1 MYMDNYYTSPTLFTS
16 LQQLGFGA
24 CGTVRVNRHGMPK
37 EVTAAK
43 LKKGEMTTSEVKKGM
58 LALKWQDKRAVVM
71 LSTIHD
77 DSRVTK
83 RRRTRLVAGGI
94 EVQKPTMVEKYMYM
108 GGVDKGD
115 QLMSYYGFS
124 HRTVKW
130 WRRAFFHLFEN
141 AIVNLYI
148 LYRLSVQDGRK
159 MDHKQ
164 FRIEL
169 AKQLLANTDHQIGP
183 PSRHL
188 NALPPPARLTER
200 HLPEKGQTCASGRPS
215 QPVWCAPIRKGE
227 ARRQRINASSVSYL
241 CV

>member
-1 MYMDNYYTSPTLFTS
+1 MCTWITIIQAPPFLP

-94 EVQKPTMVEKYMYM
+94 EVQKPTMVEK
-108 GGVDKGD
+108 
-115 QLMSYYGFS
+115 
-124 HRTVKW
+124 
-130 WRRAFFHLFEN
+130 
-141 AIVNLYI
+141 
-148 LYRLSVQDGRK
+148 
-159 MDHKQ
+159 
-164 FRIEL
+164 
-169 AKQLLANTDHQIGP
+169 
-183 PSRHL
+183 
-188 NALPPPARLTER
+188 
-200 HLPEKGQTCASGRPS
+200 TCTWA
-215 QPVWCAPIRKGE
+215 V
-227 ARRQRINASSVSYL
+227 
-241 CV
+241 

>member
-37 EVTAAK
+37 EVTEAK
-43 LKKGEMTTSEVKKGM
+43 LKGEMTTSEVKKGM

-83 RRRTRLVAGGI
+83 RRTRLVAGGI
-94 EVQKPTMVEKYMYM
+94 EEVQKPIMVEKYMYM

-141 AIVNLYI
+141 AL
-148 LYRLSVQDGRK
+148 
-159 MDHKQ
+159 
-164 FRIEL
+164 
-169 AKQLLANTDHQIGP
+169 
-183 PSRHL
+183 
-188 NALPPPARLTER
+188 
-200 HLPEKGQTCASGRPS
+200 
-215 QPVWCAPIRKGE
+215 
-227 ARRQRINASSVSYL
+227 
-241 CV
+241 

>member
-1 MYMDNYYTSPTLFTS
+1 MDNYYTSPTLFTS

-94 EVQKPTMVEKYMYM
+94 EEVQKPTMVEKYMYM

-130 WRRAFFHLFEN
+130 WRRALFHLFEN
-141 AIVNLYI
+141 AIVNSYI
-148 LYRLSVQDGRK
+148 LYRLYRMGVKWTTNSLGLSSPSNLQMLTIK
-159 MDHKQ
+159 
-164 FRIEL
+164 L
-169 AKQLLANTDHQIGP
+169 ALLAVISMLSLLQLD
-183 PSRHL
+183 
-188 NALPPPARLTER
+188 
-200 HLPEKGQTCASGRPS
+200 
-215 QPVWCAPIRKGE
+215 
-227 ARRQRINASSVSYL
+227 
-241 CV
+241 